1 MKSSKHIRKPL
12 TLFISAVIAAS
23 TASTM
28 AQNDTSTPRLAL
40 EEVVVTAQRRAQSL
54 QDVPVAVSA
63 IDGNLLKE
71 SGTTDLLNLQMLVPS
86 LTMEQ
91 SKGPGF
97 ATFRIR
103 GVGNLGNI
111 PNFEPA
117 VGLFIDGAY
126 RSKSGLGVGQLVDV
140 DRVEVLRGPQSTLYG
155 RNVTAGL
162 ISVITKRPTDELEG
176 FMEVDAGNYNASVIR
191 ASVSGPLADNVQGRL
206 SGFWEQRDGTFED
219 INLNTEPN
227 EKESWAVRGQL
238 AFQPTDKLSILVI
251 GGYSEK
257 DADCCNQD
265 VDLGALGAA
274 FSGIVMGSAPDTDP
288 TNRVMQFSDT
298 NTYEDE
304 AKELT
309 LKIEYDFDSFVLT
322 SLTSYDDFEI
332 FGVLDSEQT
341 PMDVVT
347 FYDRQE
353 AETLS
358 QEFRFTSE
366 SGGDF
371 DWMAGLAYYKND
383 FTRGSLDAGE
393 PTTTVGVD
401 VLLPLFQAP
410 PALGG
415 LPGDASFFKST
426 YDTENYSIFAQG
438 NWHLSE
444 RLTLGA
450 GVRWFT
456 EEKDM
461 AIDSRAEVGIFPSYA
476 LITTV
481 PAPVE
486 GNRDTDQVA
495 WNLSASFHSTDD
507 IMLYGSVSQGAKGGG
522 FNGDWDGRG
531 ALSVDDREFDDEE
544 VLNYELGV
552 KTSLLESRLTL
563 NANVFYSEFDD
574 FQNASF
580 LGLNF
585 LVDNAAEVTTS
596 GLEIDTVALLTSWL
610 TVDFSYTYLDAKY
623 EEFSTGSC
631 YFGRAPDNPVANT
644 CDLSGD
650 ALPLAPENRY
660 HLGIL
665 GHWSVASGELYGRA
679 DYSWTDET
687 ETDNA
692 LDPRGVQDS
701 YGILN
706 GRVGWRN
713 DSFDMA
719 AWIMNATDEEVV
731 TLSAPQTLF
740 GSVDGGRQVY
750 LNDPKTYGVTLR
762 YSF

>member
-1 MKSSKHIRKPL
+1 MRSSNYIRKPL
-12 TLFISAVIAAS
+12 TLFVGAAISATSVSAV
-23 TASTM
+23 
-28 AQNDTSTPRLAL
+28 AQNEGGAPKLVL

-63 IDGNLLKE
+63 MDGDFLRE
-71 SGTTDLLNLQMLVPS
+71 SGTTDLLNLQILVPS

-91 SKGPGF
+91 NKGPGF

-103 GVGNLGNI
+103 GVGNLGSI

-162 ISVITKRPTDELEG
+162 ISVFTKRPTDEFEG
-176 FMEVDAGNYNASVIR
+176 FIDLSAGNYDAAVVKASI
-191 ASVSGPLADNVQGRL
+191 SGSLGDNIQGRL
-206 SGFWEQRDGTFED
+206 SGLWEERDGTFED
-219 INLNTEPN
+219 INQNTKPN
-227 EKESWAVRGQL
+227 EKSSRAVRGQL
-238 AFQPTDKLSILVI
+238 AFQPTEKLSILAI

-265 VDLGALGAA
+265 VDLGPLGAS
-274 FSGIVMGSAPDTDP
+274 FSGIIMGAEPDTDP
-288 TNRVMQFSDT
+288 TNRVVQFSET

-304 AKELT
+304 ARELT
-309 LKIEYDFDSFVLT
+309 LKVEYDFKDFVLT

-332 FGVLDSEQT
+332 FGLLDSEQT
-341 PMDVVT
+341 PLDVVT
-347 FYDRQE
+347 FYDLQE
-353 AETLS
+353 AETFS
-358 QEFRFTSE
+358 QEFRLTSD

-371 DWMAGLAYYKND
+371 DWMAGVAYYKND
-383 FTRGSLDAGE
+383 FTRGSLDGGE
-393 PTTTVGVD
+393 PTATVGVHV
-401 VLLPLFQAP
+401 VLPPFQAP

-415 LPGDASFFKST
+415 LPGDASFFEST

-438 NWHLSE
+438 NWHLNE

-450 GVRWFT
+450 GLRWFT

-461 AIDSRAEVGIFPSYA
+461 TINSRAEVGVFPSYA

-481 PAPVE
+481 PAPVA
-486 GNRDTDQVA
+486 GDRDTDQVA
-495 WNLSASFHSTDD
+495 WNLSVSFHTTDD
-507 IMLYGSVSQGAKGGG
+507 TMLYGSVSQGAKGGG
-522 FNGDWDGRG
+522 FNGGWDGRG

-552 KTSLLESRLTL
+552 KTSLLDQRVTL
-563 NANVFYSEFDD
+563 NANLFYSEFDD

-580 LGLNF
+580 LGLSF
-585 LVDNAAEVTTS
+585 LVANAEEVTTS

-610 TVDFSYTYLDAKY
+610 TVDFSYTYVDSEYQKFT
-623 EEFSTGSC
+623 EGSC
-631 YFGRAPDNPVANT
+631 YYGRTPDDPVANT

-650 ALPLAPENRY
+650 PLPLAPENRY
-660 HLGIL
+660 HLGVL
-665 GHWSVASGELYGRA
+665 GHWNVASGELYGRA

-692 LDPRGVQDS
+692 LEPRGVQDS

-706 GRVGWRN
+706 ARLGWRN
-713 DSFDMA
+713 DSFDVA
-719 AWIMNATDEEVV
+719 AWIMNATDEDVV

-750 LNDPKTYGVTLR
+750 LNDPKTYGLTLR